1 MENADAKNLFYL
13 RQITDVLS
21 IQKSIGS
28 SKNIVL
34 IGGGYI
40 GLEVAS
46 AMIELGL
53 NVIILEAEKRI
64 LQRVT
69 SPDVSK
75 FYN

>member
-1 MENADAKNLFYL
+1 M
-13 RQITDVLS
+13 
-21 IQKSIGS
+21 
-28 SKNIVL
+28 

-75 FYN
+75 FYNDFHTKKVGKNILQH